1 MMQKLLAGLL
11 SMTLCLLSCCGVN
24 ASEGDSLEI
33 HQINVG
39 TADGCLIRYFE
50 DGEDYNVLIDGGNGS
65 NFLKNMEYRTNPKES
80 VKAIDRCRAK
90 AGVDITPELMS
101 QLIDEI
107 EDERGRT
114 DTENDV
120 LNYLNKLSF
129 NGQPLKLD
137 YVINSHPHNDHVSG
151 LVSIAYLYDV
161 DHFLMWADKGY
172 FGVYTP
178 YKKIVDH
185 KAYDIDYNT
194 QLTDQG
200 TVSVSASGGSGKKH
214 TLYYNNA
221 NDSLD
226 VKEGATVKLSINPEK
241 GYDVAGYMALT
252 VNEGPHRETLS
263 TKGNSFTMPD
273 ADIEIAASFKSQTN
287 PAIDVHTPQENES
300 FQLGDHGPI
309 FTQIADTSEESR
321 FKINTSTY
329 ANINNES
336 LCWKITY
343 AGRKIITGGDLQRA
357 AQTKIIKDHGEDL
370 ARTDLYKQCH
380 HGFTNA
386 DGYKSKTHSGH
397 YAFALAVNAR
407 HTVVSYG
414 AKTGIGVYG
423 CTKKVLN
430 DSTHSNVYKTYTQGT
445 IVATITDDG
454 QLTFNKKPAVKGKP
468 TLTLAKSKITLYKGK
483 STTIKATERPYDN
496 ITYKSSNK
504 AIATVDANGR
514 ITALKAGKTTIKVK
528 ANGITKKITLTVK
541 KCKLT
546 LKKTSLTIK
555 KGKTATIKA
564 TAKPADTIT
573 YQSADETIATVSTK
587 GKVTAVKKGKTTIKV
602 KANGITKKV
611 TIKVK

>member
-1 MMQKLLAGLL
+1 MIKKLLAGLL
-11 SMTLCLLSCCGVN
+11 STTLCLLSCCNVN
-24 ASEGDSLEI
+24 AGTEDHLEF

-65 NFLKNMEYRTNPKES
+65 NFLKTMEYRTDPKES

-90 AGVDITPELMS
+90 AGVDISPELMS

-178 YKKIVDH
+178 YKKIVEH
-185 KAYDIDYNT
+185 KAYGIDYNT
-194 QLTDQG
+194 QITDQG
-200 TVSVSASGGSGKKH
+200 TVSVTASGGSGKTH
-214 TLYYNNA
+214 TLYYNNGQ
-221 NDSLD
+221 DTLT
-226 VKEGATVKLSINPEK
+226 VKEGAKVSLSATSED
-241 GYDVAGYMALT
+241 GYDVAGYMALY
-252 VNEGPHRETLS
+252 VNKGPHRDTLS
-263 TKGNSFTMPD
+263 TKGNSFTMPA
-273 ADIEIAASFKSQTN
+273 ADIEVAAAFKPQARPS
-287 PAIDVHTPQENES
+287 IDVHTPQENES
-300 FQLGDHGPI
+300 FQLGEHGPV
-309 FTQIADTSEESR
+309 FMQIADTSEEAR
-321 FKINTSTY
+321 FNINTTSI

-357 AQTKIIKDHGEDL
+357 AQTKIIKNHGEDL

-407 HTVVSYG
+407 HTIISYG
-414 AKTGIGVYG
+414 KKDGIGVYG
-423 CTKKVLN
+423 CKQKVLN
-430 DSTHSNVYKTYTQGT
+430 DSKHSNVYKTYTQGT
-445 IVATITDDG
+445 IIATITDDG
-454 QLTFNKKPAVKGKP
+454 ILEMNKKPAVKAKP
-468 TLTLAKSKITLYKGK
+468 TLTLSKTKITLYKGQT
-483 STTIKATERPYDN
+483 TTIKATERPYDD
-496 ITYKSSNK
+496 ITYTSSK
-504 AIATVDANGR
+504 KTIADVDATGR
-514 ITALKAGKTTIKVK
+514 VTALKAGKTTIKVK
-528 ANGITKKITLTVK
+528 ANGITKKVTLTVK
-541 KCKLT
+541 NCKLT
-546 LKKTSLTIK
+546 VKKTSLTIK

-564 TAKPADTIT
+564 TAKPSAAIA
-573 YQSADETIATVSTK
+573 YQSEDETIASVSSK
-587 GKVTAVKKGKTTIKV
+587 GVVKGLKKGKTTILV
-602 KANGITKKV
+602 KANDKTKKV